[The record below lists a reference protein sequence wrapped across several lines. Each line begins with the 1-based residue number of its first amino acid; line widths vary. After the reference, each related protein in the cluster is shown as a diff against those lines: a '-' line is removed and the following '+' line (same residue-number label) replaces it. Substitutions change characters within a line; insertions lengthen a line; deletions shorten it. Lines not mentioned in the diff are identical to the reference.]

1 MDLVYF
7 EDIEVGSTDRTA
19 HHDITEAEIINFAT
33 QWDPYPFHI
42 DKGEAERSVFRGLT
56 ASGGHIFA
64 IYLKLGHTDKPRWAV
79 LAALGV
85 REMSFPNPV
94 RPGDRLA
101 WVSEVLSKRESQSK
115 PDRGVV
121 EMSITMQNQL
131 GEPVMVLRQAVLV
144 QSRKTRNSDENQL

>member
-7 EDIEVGSTDRTA
+7 EDIEVGRTDRRA
-19 HHDITEAEIINFAT
+19 HHDVTEAEIINFAT

-42 DKGEAERSVFRGLT
+42 DKGEAERSPFRGLT
-56 ASGGHIFA
+56 ASSGHTFA
-64 IYLKLGHTDKPRWAV
+64 IYLKLGHTGLRGKPRWAV

-121 EMSITMQNQL
+121 ETSTTMENQR
-131 GEPVMVLRQAVLV
+131 GEPVMVLGQAMLV
-144 QSRKTRNSDENQL
+144 QKRNATP